1 MLVDYL
7 RKTEQSVFEFFKSI
21 DLDDSGNIDG
31 FEFQQA
37 LISSDVGDYPPWEL
51 EGLLAAID
59 LDNDGKINLPEL
71 DIALAQIAAE
81 YSEPDNKANVDPVS
95 SAEESTNEQTEHI
108 EHTEA
113 SLGKLKKAELIE
125 IAKSMGVSTSGTK
138 SDLTTAILNG

>member
-1 MLVDYL
+1 M
-7 RKTEQSVFEFFKSI
+7 FEFFKSI

-37 LISSDVGDYPPWEL
+37 LISSDVGEYPPWEL

-71 DIALAQIAAE
+71 DIALAQISAE
-81 YSEPDNKANVDPVS
+81 YTEPDDGIDIE
-95 SAEESTNEQTEHI
+95 AESGNDESNDEQTEHI

-125 IAKSMGVSTSGTK
+125 IAKSIGVSTSGTK